1 MLSCILD
8 PGNPCRGDESL
19 RINMTA
25 YRSGCGEFGD
35 LARTLTVRRSQ
46 RNVITEDEI
55 RLMAEGATEDIERAI
70 AQ

>member
-1 MLSCILD
+1 
-8 PGNPCRGDESL
+8 
-19 RINMTA
+19 MTA
-25 YRSGCGEFGD
+25 YRSGCGEFSE

-55 RLMAEGATEDIERAI
+55 RFMAEVATERIERAA